1 MNKLYIILLVFISIQ
16 LNAQERYLDAEFEVA
31 VEKDKIYGNNISI
44 LTGMPAPLDLTFDV
58 YTPKD
63 DTETNRPAILVAHTG
78 SFLPPLFNGG
88 ITGSKGDSSVVNIC
102 RQLASR
108 GYVAVAFTYR
118 AGWLPTSP
126 DQNVR
131 TGTLLQA
138 AYRGIQD
145 ARSCVRHLRETVDV
159 GGNLYGIDPDKI
171 GMVGVGT
178 GSYLA
183 YGCGSVYDFEEVLL
197 EKFINTETALPYID
211 SLILGNIYGDT
222 QAALCSPNTPGYSS
236 EIDFAF
242 SLGGAL
248 GDATWIDGEEREA
261 AFSGIHCTQDIFAP
275 YGDGP
280 VIVPTTNEFVV
291 NVSGNRTAIQRA
303 NELGNND
310 VLNDPSVA
318 FALQENVEV
327 QKTTN
332 VMPAL
337 SAPINMGED
346 HFYGFNLPFP
356 QGSPYAF
363 WDFPTLQ
370 AVVAGTNAALG
381 TDFNADTLHLNGL
394 ATNPDMS
401 PEKGKA
407 YLDTIIT
414 FMTPRACLAL
424 NLNCNLPTNTVE
436 IPAASVELQLF
447 PNPAVTSFTINVAD
461 DVTIN
466 KVYIY
471 SMDGRMVKAL
481 AKINANQVT
490 MNSEGLNSG
499 MYAAQIVT
507 EKGTVVKELVIK

>member
-1 MNKLYIILLVFISIQ
+1 MILLVLFAFQ
-16 LNAQERYLDAEFEVA
+16 LQAQERYLDSSFEVT
-31 VEKDKIYGNNISI
+31 VEKDLTYGTNISI
-44 LTGMPAPLDLTFDV
+44 LTGAPAPLDLKYDI
-58 YTPKD
+58 YSPKD

-88 ITGSKGDSSVVNIC
+88 ITGAKSDSSVVNIC
-102 RQLASR
+102 RELAAR
-108 GYVAVAFTYR
+108 GYVAIAFTYR

-145 ARSCVRHLRETVDV
+145 ARSCVRFLRKTVDV
-159 GGNLYGIDPDKI
+159 DGNPHGIDPAKI

-183 YGCGSVYDFEEVLL
+183 YGCGSLYDFEEVLL
-197 EKFINTETALPYID
+197 AKFIDTETALPYID
-211 SLILGNIYGDT
+211 STFLGNIYGDT
-222 QAALCSPNTPGYSS
+222 QAAICLPNTPGYSS

-310 VLNDPSVA
+310 VLSDPSVA
-318 FALQENVEV
+318 FPLQGNVEV
-327 QKTTN
+327 QKGLD

-337 SAPINMGED
+337 SAPIKMGVD

-381 TDFNADTLHLNGL
+381 TDFSADTLHMNGL

-407 YLDTIIT
+407 YIDTIMT

-424 NLNCNLPTNTVE
+424 NLNCNLASNTVE
-436 IPAASVELQLF
+436 IPAASVNLQLY
-447 PNPAVTSFTINVAD
+447 PNPVVSRFTINVAD
-461 DVTIN
+461 DVNIE

-471 SMDGRMVKAL
+471 SMDGRMIKAL
-481 AKINANQVT
+481 AKINSNQIT
-490 MNSEGLNSG
+490 MDSEGLNSG
-499 MYAAQIVT
+499 IYVAQIVT
-507 EKGTVVKELVIK
+507 DRGTVTKELVIQ